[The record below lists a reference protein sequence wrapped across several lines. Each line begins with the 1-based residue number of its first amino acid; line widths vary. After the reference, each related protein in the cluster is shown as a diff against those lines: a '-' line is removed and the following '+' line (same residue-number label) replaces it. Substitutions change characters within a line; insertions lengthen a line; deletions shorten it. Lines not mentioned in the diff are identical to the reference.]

1 MANYTPA
8 GNGNGWD
15 KIDGQWVP
23 VGGGAGTGTGT
34 GAGGSSPFNP
44 LVQGQQVD
52 DYMRR
57 ALANDPR
64 MTGIN
69 QNLSGRIAPDVLR
82 QIQQSGAE
90 RGVGIGSY
98 GGGNDTSSM
107 LRALGL
113 TSMDLTNK
121 GIGQYGDAYNSI
133 PKVNVGDLFESE
145 GARQAR
151 EAQQRL
157 QTERLQQET
166 QNQQANRDLSLN
178 AFNVNRGDTLS
189 NNARI
194 NAGMDAM
201 IARLGGGGGGS
212 GSGGGG
218 GNAWGGTNYTPAGD
232 GTSASAWSYAP
243 KSDINNVTSNWVDPG
258 YYGPDVAPDY
268 FDVQGGYDNTTP
280 AIDYGNAE
288 DW

>member
-23 VGGGAGTGTGT
+23 VGGGAGTGTGTGT

-90 RGVGIGSY
+90 RGVGTGSY

-121 GIGQYGDAYNSI
+121 GIGQYGDAYNSV

-145 GARQAR
+145 SARQAR

-157 QTERLQQET
+157 QTERLQQDT
-166 QNQQANRDLSLN
+166 QNQQANRDLSLYG
-178 AFNVNRGDTLS
+178 FNVNRGDTIS
-189 NNARI
+189 GKNAT
-194 NAGMDAM
+194 AAAMDAM
-201 IARLGGGGGGS
+201 IARLGGLG
-212 GSGGGG
+212 GGGG
-218 GNAWGGTNYTPAGD
+218 GNAWGGTNYTPAVGGGGGGTTASVWPGMGD
-232 GTSASAWSYAP
+232 P
-243 KSDINNVTSNWVDPG
+243 NSDINNVVDYPTWKN
-258 YYGPDVAPDY
+258 DY
-268 FDVQGGYDNTTP
+268 WNNIYQQDFGVNTDPFST
-280 AIDYGNAE
+280 G